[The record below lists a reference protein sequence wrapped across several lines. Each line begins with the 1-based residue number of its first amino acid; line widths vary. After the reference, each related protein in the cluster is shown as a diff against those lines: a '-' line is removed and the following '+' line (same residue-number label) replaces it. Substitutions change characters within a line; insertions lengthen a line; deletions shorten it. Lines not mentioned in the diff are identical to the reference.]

1 MLTIIA
7 SQNPFFKSF
16 GQVFGQNAATL
27 VGNTIYGR
35 GNVQSY
41 GRNAANEK
49 HRYSSLNT
57 RKVQPFSKLHQT
69 QLKNFLMWLSQM
81 RQPLCIFSCYFR
93 AFSIS
98 VTYFQVLSVEEI
110 EAFSSGV
117 CTSIKSGPMDT
128 ASKSC
133 PIFPAK
139 NPHSRPA

>member
-49 HRYSSLNT
+49 HRYSRLNT

-69 QLKNFLMWLSQM
+69 QLKNFLMWLSLL
-81 RQPLCIFSCYFR
+81 RQPLYYIQNLIQLLSNCFFVPQHVSCD
-93 AFSIS
+93 
-98 VTYFQVLSVEEI
+98 SVEQ
-110 EAFSSGV
+110 EA
-117 CTSIKSGPMDT
+117 
-128 ASKSC
+128 A
-133 PIFPAK
+133 AK
-139 NPHSRPA
+139 